1 MEIRPF
7 RWYGGKARMLNEL
20 VSLIPEHT
28 TYAEPF
34 MGSATL
40 LLNHARSE
48 VEIINDMDSELVH
61 FMRTLAD
68 TTKAKTLFFRLNNL
82 EFGKEV
88 FEKALKHQKNG
99 CLDLKPTERA
109 VNFYTLVTQS
119 YQNGRKSFSAKAYK
133 DTRAYQEDIKFYL
146 PKVQERLQGVTIENK
161 NGIELLQE
169 LVEDENVFA
178 FVDPPYRPSLRGKS
192 ARNIYG
198 CEMSEEDHI
207 RLLETIQNAKCKIA
221 LCGYRSPEGVD
232 LYDKY
237 LLPHGWK
244 CYLLKRV
251 GNTGKAKTGKTMV
264 DEYIWV
270 NYELPKFASFV
281 MSMKEYSSLEYERTD
296 KK

>member
-7 RWYGGKARMLNEL
+7 RWYGGKVRMLNEL
-20 VSLIPEHT
+20 VSIIPEHKV
-28 TYAEPF
+28 YAEPF
-34 MGSATL
+34 MGSASL

-48 VEIINDMDSELVH
+48 VEIINDKDSELVH
-61 FMRTLAD
+61 FMRMLAD
-68 TTKAKTLFFRLNNL
+68 TTQTKSLFFRLNNL
-82 EFGKEV
+82 KFGKEV
-88 FEKALKHQKNG
+88 FEKALQHHKNG
-99 CLDLKPTERA
+99 CLGLKATERA

-119 YQNGRKSFSAKAYK
+119 FHCGRKSFSVKAYK
-133 DTRAYQEDIKFYL
+133 DTRAYQEDINFYL
-146 PKVQERLQGVTIENK
+146 PKVQKRLQGVTIK
-161 NGIELLQE
+161 NMDGIELLKE
-169 LVEDENVFA
+169 LVENENVFA
-178 FVDPPYRPSLRGKS
+178 FVDPPYRPSLRGKG

-232 LYDKY
+232 VYDQY

-244 CYLLKRV
+244 CYLLKKV
-251 GNTGKAKTGKTMV
+251 GSVCKAKSGKTMV

-281 MSMKEYSSLEYERTD
+281 MSMKEYNSLV